1 MHRLLLILITV
12 TACATSTPSLDSH
25 REAAVEFLELMQ
37 VEQTMTNMS
46 GLMADAMVKQNPK
59 MAPYRDVVIAWSNE
73 TMSWSKHRDAFVE
86 LYVDA
91 FSETELRDLI
101 GFYRSPTGQKSIR
114 VMPEL
119 MNRGAEIG
127 NKAATAN
134 MAKLQSMIRARSAEL
149 EAESGG
155 SPTQ

>member
-1 MHRLLLILITV
+1 MHRLLLVFITF

-25 REAAVEFLELMQ
+25 REAAAEFLELMQ

-73 TMSWSKHRDAFVE
+73 TMSWSTHRDAFVE

-91 FSETELRDLI
+91 LSEGELRDLI
-101 GFYRSPTGQKSIR
+101 AFYRSPSGQKSIR

-134 MAKLQSMIRARSAEL
+134 MGKLQSMIRARAAEL
-149 EAESGG
+149 EAESEG
-155 SPTQ
+155 SPTP